1 MNASRDV
8 MSSFDTHHV
17 AVAVTDTTDAPGAR
31 GSVQDA
37 GHLKQHNGQEQTGV
51 ATEPTDEAQLATND
65 RGVSQP
71 SMCTDHVA
79 LAEAG
84 TTQSSPRDLD
94 PAIGRPASSPRQ
106 VASQNPE
113 PQGALEL
120 QGVGSSTS
128 SQSSEDSLRIVVVE
142 PWEWHTCK
150 CEPKGPTMT
159 KIIPGERHLR
169 CFACG
174 KPRGPP

>member
-1 MNASRDV
+1 MRSSPFGVNAFFAFRCERKSMMCKD
-8 MSSFDTHHV
+8 S
-17 AVAVTDTTDAPGAR
+17 AVPTSDGT
-31 GSVQDA
+31 S
-37 GHLKQHNGQEQTGV
+37 
-51 ATEPTDEAQLATND
+51 AT
-65 RGVSQP
+65 GVSQP
-71 SMCTDHVA
+71 STRTDHAA
-79 LAEAG
+79 LAGAG
-84 TTQSSPRDLD
+84 TKQSSPRALD